1 MEASMSLPLGAVDMS
16 DDMRRS
22 DPTELVKMIFTVDME
37 SSLQLQVLGMEL
49 ELRAI
54 SRGGGFDLSV
64 KGQNNSPVSLVGA
77 KMSLIRL
84 KGDEETLI
92 YEYEFDSDMIQVV
105 FTSLWP
111 YRYALIISH

>member
-1 MEASMSLPLGAVDMS
+1 MSLPLEYVDMS
-16 DDMRRS
+16 DDMRRT
-22 DPTELVKMIFTVDME
+22 DPTELVKMIFTVDMQ
-37 SSLQLQVLGMEL
+37 STIQLQVLGMEL
-49 ELRAI
+49 ELKAI

-64 KGQNNSPVSLVGA
+64 KGQNDSPVSLVGA

-84 KGDEETLI
+84 KGKEETLI
-92 YEYEFDSDMIQVV
+92 YEYELDSDIVQIL